1 MSDTRIDLLYLSEP
15 DMIKAGVNDVVA
27 CTECMEELLVTMD
40 KGDYLMG
47 GENGNSH
54 GTMITF
60 PENPPFP
67 NMPKA
72 GPDRRF
78 MAMPAYVGGATD
90 MAGMKWYGS
99 NVENREKGLPR
110 SILMVMLNDKDTGA
124 PLSLMSANLLSAYRT
139 AAIPGAGVKNLAVK
153 NAKVLGIVGP
163 GVINITAIETFAALR
178 PTLDTLKIKGR
189 GKASID
195 RCINFVKEHLP
206 QFTTIEVVDTL
217 EECVRGSDIMSFATS
232 TSMGMDRSQYPFIE
246 EEWVKP
252 GCLFCIPGSGD
263 FSDEFVCSGRAKLV
277 CDNIKLYEAWAEE
290 YPYPTYNQIYI
301 PGSLWLDLVHD
312 GKLEKDKIINLGAI
326 IAGKE
331 EGRKDDNEIIIYSV
345 GGMPVEDVAWGKKC
359 YEKALELGIGTKL
372 NLWEAP
378 YLY

>member
-1 MSDTRIDLLYLSEP
+1 MSDTNINLLYLSEP

-27 CTECMEELLVTMD
+27 CTDCMEELLITMD

-47 GENGNSH
+47 GENANSH

-99 NVENREKGLPR
+99 NIENREKGLPR
-110 SILMVMLNDKDTGA
+110 SILMVMLNDKETGA

-139 AAIPGAGVKNLAVK
+139 AGIPGVGVKHLAVK
-153 NAKVLGIVGP
+153 DAKVLGIVGP
-163 GVINITAIETFAALR
+163 GVINITAVETFAALR

-195 RCINFVKEHLP
+195 RCISFVKEHLP
-206 QFTTIEVVDTL
+206 QFKTIEVVDTV
-217 EECVRGSDIMSFATS
+217 EECVRDSDILSFATS
-232 TSMGMDRSQYPFIE
+232 TDMGMDRSMYPFIDE
-246 EEWVKP
+246 SWIKP
-252 GCLFCIPGSGD
+252 GALFCIPGSGD
-263 FSDEFVCSGRAKLV
+263 FTDEFVCSGKAKLV

-290 YPYPTYNQIYI
+290 YPYPTYNDIYI
-301 PGSLWLDLVHD
+301 PGCLWMDLVHE
-312 GKLEKDKIINLGAI
+312 GKLTKDKIVNLGAI
-326 IAGKE
+326 LSGKA
-331 EGRKDDNEIIIYSV
+331 EGRKSDDEIIIYSI

-359 YEKALELGIGTKL
+359 YEKAKELGIGTEL
-372 NLWEAP
+372 NLWDHP
-378 YLY
+378 YLF

>member
-15 DMIKAGVNDVVA
+15 DMLKAGVNDVVA
-27 CTECMEELLVTMD
+27 CTECMEELLITLD

-78 MAMPAYVGGATD
+78 MAMPAYVGGETA

-139 AAIPGAGVKNLAVK
+139 SGIPGAGVKNLAVK
-153 NAKVLGIVGP
+153 DAKVLGIVGP

-195 RCINFVKEHLP
+195 RCISFVKEHLP
-206 QFTTIEVVDTL
+206 QFKTITVVDTL
-217 EECVRGSDIMSFATS
+217 EECVRDSDILSFATS
-232 TSMGMDRSQYPFIE
+232 TSMGMDRSQYPFVK
-246 EEWVKP
+246 EEWIKP
-252 GCLFCIPGSGD
+252 GALFCVPGSCD
-263 FSDEFVCSGRAKLV
+263 FSDDFICSGKAKLV

-290 YPYPTYNQIYI
+290 YSYPTYNMVYI
-301 PGSLWLDLVHD
+301 PGCLWLDLVHD
-312 GKLEKDKIINLGAI
+312 GKLSKDKIINLGAI
-326 IAGKE
+326 LAGKQ
-331 EGRKDDNEIIIYSV
+331 EGRKSDDEIIIYSV

-359 YEKALELGIGTKL
+359 YEKALKLGIGTKL
-372 NLWEAP
+372 NLWEQP
-378 YLY
+378 YLF